1 MSSLKIESRMT
12 KSIAHFEVLK
22 TEGFAR
28 RGRLTLE
35 HGIVETPVFMP
46 VGTVGAV
53 KTMSSPEL
61 KSIGSQIILGNTY
74 HLYLRPGPEILK
86 LFNGLHSFMNW
97 DRPILTDSGGFQV
110 FSLGKLKKV
119 TDEGV
124 KFQSHLN
131 GDTIFLTPELSC
143 QIQQTIGSDIAMLF
157 DECVAL
163 PNTEKVLREAVHRS
177 ILWGKR
183 FFEVPPHPYQK
194 IFGIIQGGTSIPLR
208 LESLELTLNLPI
220 DGLAVGGL
228 SVGEPHVEM
237 VHVLS
242 EIAPKLPPKLPHYLM
257 GVGTPRDILEA
268 VNCGID
274 MFDCVL
280 PTRNAR
286 NGGFFTHDGLLN
298 IRNSSHA
305 KDNRPIEEG
314 CECECCKNYSRAYLR
329 HLFSTKEIL
338 GLRLATIHNLSY
350 YHRFMSDIRQSLE
363 NGTFSSFYQKMKP
376 RLTAAYQDKTE
387 KSLTEKFKL
396 DSPTEV

>member
-1 MSSLKIESRMT
+1 MNGKVS
-12 KSIAHFEVLK
+12 HFEVLK
-22 TEGFAR
+22 KDGFAR
-28 RGRLTLE
+28 RGRLSLH
-35 HGIVETPVFMP
+35 HGVVETPVFMP

-53 KTMSSPEL
+53 KTMSPPEL
-61 KSIGSQIILGNTY
+61 KEVGSQIILGNTY
-74 HLYLRPGPEILK
+74 HLYLRPGLETLK
-86 LFNGLHSFMNW
+86 LFGGLHKFMNW

-110 FSLGKLKKV
+110 FSLGKLKKL

-131 GDTIFLTPELSC
+131 GDNIFLTPELSA

-177 ILWGKR
+177 IAWGKR
-183 FFEVPPHPYQK
+183 FFEVPRHPYQK
-194 IFGIIQGGTSIPLR
+194 IFGIIQGGTSVPLR
-208 LESLELTLNLPI
+208 LESLEGTLKLPL

-228 SVGEPHVEM
+228 SVGEPHAEM
-237 VHVLS
+237 IHVLS
-242 EIAPKLPPKLPHYLM
+242 EIAPHLPQELPHYLM

-298 IRNSSHA
+298 IRNSSHTH
-305 KDNRPIEEG
+305 DIRPVDAT
-314 CECECCKNYSRAYLR
+314 CLCECCRNYSRAYLR
-329 HLFSTKEIL
+329 HLFLTKEIL
-338 GLRLATIHNLSY
+338 GLRLATLHNLYY
-350 YHRFMSDIRQSLE
+350 YHRFMSDIRESLE
-363 NGTFSSFYQKMKP
+363 TGTFQSFYQKMKP
-376 RLTAAYQDKTE
+376 RLTAAYPDKTE
-387 KSLTEKFKL
+387 RDSAEKNQI
-396 DSPTEV
+396 DPMED